1 VLAFAL
7 ERVPSVVAESLP
19 FAFALL
25 GVALFLAAARP
36 EWVVVLGF
44 ALLAFVRQ
52 EPAPVD
58 VVFAVLLVAVLF
70 WRRESLRLPPLV
82 SVLLFA
88 LAVVTLLSMVNADDF
103 GRAIRFEAI
112 TLYMIALGVCLT
124 TVFASADLTRR
135 AVSAYI
141 IVAALSA
148 LAAAIALEIGI
159 PGGTYLIYGSNNL
172 RAQGLFKDPNVFAPF
187 LVPAAVIVL
196 EEMVR
201 PRLLGW
207 RMRWKLAV
215 FIVLTLGI
223 VLAFSRGAWVNMAV
237 AVATVVLIYTFRR
250 RGLRAAAKALA
261 VLLVSALVGL
271 SLLIGTGS
279 LGFFESRSGEQSYD
293 QSRFGAQGVAFDR
306 TADHVFGYGPGQVE
320 GALHISAH
328 SLYARLAFEQG
339 LLGISIIILLG
350 VVTLVFALL
359 LVARD
364 QDIHGIGSAAL
375 LGAWLGMLANSLV
388 IDTLHWRHLW
398 IVAALI
404 WAGYAQHRLR
414 AQKRFSSPAGGL
426 AGALEAGPAS
436 HRGATDSGGT
446 PSL

>member
-207 RMRWKLAV
+207 RMRWKLAGRRRDRRSHLHLSQERV
-215 FIVLTLGI
+215 AGGGQSAGRSARLRSRRSQPADRDRLSRLLRVA
-223 VLAFSRGAWVNMAV
+223 VRGA
-237 AVATVVLIYTFRR
+237 VV
-250 RGLRAAAKALA
+250 
-261 VLLVSALVGL
+261 
-271 SLLIGTGS
+271 
-279 LGFFESRSGEQSYD
+279 
-293 QSRFGAQGVAFDR
+293 
-306 TADHVFGYGPGQVE
+306 
-320 GALHISAH
+320 
-328 SLYARLAFEQG
+328 
-339 LLGISIIILLG
+339 
-350 VVTLVFALL
+350 
-359 LVARD
+359 
-364 QDIHGIGSAAL
+364 
-375 LGAWLGMLANSLV
+375 
-388 IDTLHWRHLW
+388 
-398 IVAALI
+398 
-404 WAGYAQHRLR
+404 
-414 AQKRFSSPAGGL
+414 
-426 AGALEAGPAS
+426 
-436 HRGATDSGGT
+436 
-446 PSL
+446 